1 MEKFKLNAELR
12 KSEEKVKELR
22 RSKIIPAVVYGHKQE
37 SLSLKIDNS
46 EFLKVFRNAWEN
58 HIIELNIESK
68 NIDVLV
74 HEIQRNPITDE
85 FNHIDFHAIV
95 KGEKVQTHIPF
106 AFTWNSPAKKE
117 WCIIEQPLKELEI
130 KCLPKD
136 LVDNFEIDLSKLT
149 KEGDAIRVKDLDID
163 SSKYTI
169 VNSESDLIAMAE
181 LPGKRNEIQEE
192 EEIVDEIEK
201 TSEEK

>member
-12 KSEEKVKELR
+12 NSEEKVKELR
-22 RSKIIPAVVYGHKQE
+22 RSKLIPAVVYGHKQE
-37 SLSLKIDNS
+37 ALSLKLDNS
-46 EFLKVFRNAWEN
+46 EFLKVFREAWEN

-74 HEIQRNPITDE
+74 HEIQRNPITDD

-106 AFTWNSPAKKE
+106 AFVWDSPAQKE

-136 LVDNFEIDLSKLT
+136 LIDNFEIDLSKLV
-149 KEGDAIRVKDLDID
+149 KEGDAIRVKNLDID

-169 VNSESDLIAMAE
+169 VNSENDLIAMAE
-181 LPGKRNEIQEE
+181 VPGKRNEIEE
-192 EEIVDEIEK
+192 EESVNEVEE